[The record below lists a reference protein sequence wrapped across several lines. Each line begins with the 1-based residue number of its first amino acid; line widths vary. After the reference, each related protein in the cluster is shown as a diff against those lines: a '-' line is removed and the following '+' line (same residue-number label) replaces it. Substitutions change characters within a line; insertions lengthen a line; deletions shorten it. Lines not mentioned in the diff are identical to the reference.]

1 MDRKNEY
8 PEHEPHK
15 KGNRLSNIILGGQ
28 DGLVSILGL
37 LLGLSAA
44 TDTTRV
50 VIAGGLATI
59 IAETL
64 SMAAVAYTS
73 MMSDRDHYVAE
84 RAREVQ
90 ELKDFPDQ
98 EKQEIV
104 DIYQAKGFSGKLL
117 DEIVDHITSNDKLWV
132 DTMMREELEIK
143 SVQTKDVHMYSLIVG
158 LSTFIGAFIPL
169 IPFFFIKPN
178 DAIIFSLVL
187 SVIVLAAIG
196 IYKATITLGN
206 VYKSA
211 IQMVLI
217 GMGAA
222 IAGYLIGLLFK
233 A

>member
-1 MDRKNEY
+1 MDKKNEY

-15 KGNRLSNIILGGQ
+15 KGNRLSDVILGGQ
-28 DGLVSILGL
+28 DGLVSIFGL
-37 LLGLSAA
+37 LLVLSAA

-50 VIAGGLATI
+50 VIVGGLATV

-117 DEIVDHITSNDKLWV
+117 DDIVDHITSNNKLWV
-132 DTMMREELEIK
+132 DTMMR
-143 SVQTKDVHMYSLIVG
+143 
-158 LSTFIGAFIPL
+158 
-169 IPFFFIKPN
+169 
-178 DAIIFSLVL
+178 
-187 SVIVLAAIG
+187 G
-196 IYKATITLGN
+196 IRD
-206 VYKSA
+206 
-211 IQMVLI
+211 
-217 GMGAA
+217 
-222 IAGYLIGLLFK
+222 
-233 A
+233 